1 MTSQCKLLTAATG
14 PTVAQTGVSS
24 ATSSYAP
31 HHPGVRRMSILAQVN
46 DAPAPPLISISGI
59 SKSYRRGGQIVPV
72 LSEITLDIAAGE
84 FLAMMGPSGSGKST
98 LLNLIAA
105 IDRPDRGE
113 LTVGGLDITRLD
125 EAELADWR
133 AENVGFIFQFYNL
146 MPVLTAYENVELP
159 LLLTSLSRRE
169 RAQHV
174 EQALALVGLA
184 ARSDHYPS
192 ELSGGQQQRVAIAR
206 AIVTDP
212 SLIVAD
218 EPTGDL
224 DRQSAEE
231 ILTLMDRLNG
241 ELGKTIVMVTHD
253 RRAAERA
260 HSIMHLE
267 KGELSARES
276 RALTACR
283 ALKK

>member
-1 MTSQCKLLTAATG
+1 MTAQCELIADATELT
-14 PTVAQTGVSS
+14 PAQTSVTLVAGAHAPPHSS
-24 ATSSYAP
+24 TVHTSA
-31 HHPGVRRMSILAQVN
+31 LAEVGKT
-46 DAPAPPLISISGI
+46 PALPLISIRNV

-72 LSEITLDIAAGE
+72 LSKLTLDIAAGE
-84 FLAMMGPSGSGKST
+84 FLALMGPSGSGKST

-105 IDRPDRGE
+105 IDRPDSGE
-113 LTVGGLDITRLD
+113 LTVGRLDITQLG

-133 AENVGFIFQFYNL
+133 AANVGFIFQFYNL
-146 MPVLTAYENVELP
+146 MPVLTAYENVEL

-169 RAQHV
+169 RARHV
-174 EQALALVGLA
+174 EQALALVGLW

-231 ILTLMDRLNG
+231 ILALMDRLNV

-253 RRAAERA
+253 RRAAECA
-260 HSIMHLE
+260 HAIMHLE
-267 KGELSARES
+267 KGELSAKES
-276 RALTACR
+276 RGRRVAAG
-283 ALKK
+283 